1 MKPMKRVSKFFRQYL
16 PFSSAG
22 IKGVLAYK
30 AQTFMWLFIAF
41 VDVFFIVFL
50 YQAIY
55 RNSPDGMNSVINGFT
70 FYEMV
75 LYMITSFVFSFVLL
89 TVSTLDV
96 AMLFIIDCTLIRIPP
111 WIVCAM

>member
-1 MKPMKRVSKFFRQYL
+1 MKPMKKVSKFLHQYL

-22 IKGVLAYK
+22 VKGVLAYK

-41 VDVFFIVFL
+41 IDVFFIVFL

-55 RNSPDGMNSVINGFT
+55 RNSPDGMSSVINGFT

-75 LYMITSFVFSFVLL
+75 LYMITSFVFSFVVNSSE
-89 TVSTLDV
+89 TSWNIFQVQACV
-96 AMLFIIDCTLIRIPP
+96 LF
-111 WIVCAM
+111 